1 MSIAN
6 VELVCD
12 DCAKSIAFPVSAVG
26 TVQQCPYC
34 GGYVDVEL
42 PDEAQPKSVDDDYK
56 SESDRQWKESARQLE
71 VAKQHQEET
80 ARQLEKTAVLQN
92 QVEDAIQHFTRLLNR
107 WEQLAER
114 FENVLKKWE
123 GRNTA

>member
-12 DCAKSIAFPVSAVG
+12 GCAKSIAFPVSAVG
-26 TVQQCPYC
+26 TVQECPHC

-42 PDEAQPKSVDDDYK
+42 PDEVQPKSVDDDYK
-56 SESDRQWKESARQLE
+56 SESDRQWKESGRQLE

-80 ARQLEKTAVLQN
+80 ARQLEKTTLLQN
-92 QVEDAIQHFTRLLNR
+92 QVEDAIQHFTRFLNR
-107 WEQLAER
+107 CEQLAER
-114 FENVLKKWE
+114 VENVLKKWE